1 MLVYKFQNRK
11 RYEPYGDPSCP
22 NSAVL
27 CKDFFQTSFKTV
39 NGTNPMATRPV
50 RIPPYYVRTFFK
62 QVSKP

>member
-39 NGTNPMATRPV
+39 NGTNPMATSYKSSQYDRNLV
-50 RIPPYYVRTFFK
+50 ER
-62 QVSKP
+62 VSKP